1 MAVLCRERRYRR
13 PGSEEIGLKK
23 VAGPRLA
30 PWTMGRAGR
39 LGANA

>member
-23 VAGPRLA
+23 LAGLRLA
-30 PWTMGRAGR
+30 PWTMGGR
-39 LGANA
+39 GSLGANA